1 MSDKKIKLQPE
12 EPEYPF
18 KDPNERDNPI
28 VPEPTIPERSPEEPN
43 PYPVTD
49 PIPEPVP
56 VPPVP
61 TPPEP
66 IPKFPPDV
74 VF

>member
-1 MSDKKIKLQPE
+1 MKNTWKSAVGLQTENPENPFE
-12 EPEYPF
+12 EPTKPM
-18 KDPNERDNPI
+18 I
-28 VPEPTIPERSPEEPN
+28 PEPSPNPPN
-43 PYPVTD
+43 PYPITD
-49 PIPEPVP
+49 PIPEPSP
-56 VPPVP
+56 EPKPFP